1 MKKIRKALN
10 QEKRW
15 KTPTIWNSEYCQSSY
30 TNVIRS
36 DAAGFTITR
45 TIILVT
51 EEIKLGIMT
60 HHFSKQKSK
69 KEVLCFK
76 DEEATG
82 IVLLKSSSLPSMS
95 KAVGSIPNTTKK
107 QKKTKP
113 RKAIQSLRGYAVSYT
128 LPRSWLGQSSC
139 HSSGCCVRVLKYD
152 WKHELTIYP
161 SSSPWPCGM
170 PSQISSKTKK
180 SWVTHTSYTL
190 GFFLTYTYIYKF
202 NVLSTL
208 IKTAFS

>member
-1 MKKIRKALN
+1 MKKIRKSLN

-15 KTPTIWNSEYCQSSY
+15 KTPTIRNSEYCQSSY

-82 IVLLKSSSLPSMS
+82 IV
-95 KAVGSIPNTTKK
+95 
-107 QKKTKP
+107 
-113 RKAIQSLRGYAVSYT
+113 
-128 LPRSWLGQSSC
+128 
-139 HSSGCCVRVLKYD
+139 
-152 WKHELTIYP
+152 
-161 SSSPWPCGM
+161 
-170 PSQISSKTKK
+170 
-180 SWVTHTSYTL
+180 
-190 GFFLTYTYIYKF
+190 
-202 NVLSTL
+202 
-208 IKTAFS
+208 